1 MKHILFLLTFLL
13 AAQARAAEGPIRVLF
28 LGHENQRFHASAR
41 WCALLMQNLGR
52 EGIYFDYE
60 VSPECLTPERLRHY
74 DAVMHYGNHGGI
86 TAAQFE
92 ALQGFVESGHGFLP
106 IHSASACFKGEPR
119 FARLVGG
126 RFLSHKAEVFKPVF
140 LEKSHPVLE
149 GVNEYQTWD
158 ETYVH
163 DEHNPLGRRLLAERV
178 DPQHREPWTWVREQ
192 GKGRVFYTAS
202 GHDERTWGDA
212 DFQKMLRNAILW
224 CVGDRRKAE
233 WRRFLDSR
241 EPERRDAS
249 VKVPVYEKAKP
260 PVTYQ
265 RPFSVK
271 GAMERIQVPADCR
284 LEIFA
289 AEPDIAKPIAFA
301 WDERGRLWVAETR
314 DYPHGLAP
322 SGEGRDSIKICED
335 TDGDG
340 KADKFTVFADK
351 LNIPTGLVLVNG
363 GVVVAQAPR
372 FLFLKD
378 TDGDDRADVRQTI
391 MEGWGIKD
399 THAQA
404 SNLHYGYD
412 NWLHGCVGYSGFDGA
427 VGGKKMQF
435 IGGIYRFRADGSA
448 LEFRHQFGL
457 NSWAWGA
464 NEAGDL
470 FGGLA
475 NGAPI
480 LFGGIPKTIVPEGMS
495 AMTAKKISVTREAH
509 AITPN
514 LLQVD
519 GFGGYTSAANSHFI
533 YSKNLPARFQGK
545 AMICEPTVKVVALMD
560 VRPEGAGYV
569 AHDAMN
575 LFASSDE
582 WTSPVFA
589 EVGPDGAVWIADW
602 QNFILQHNPAND
614 VLTGMPNG
622 EKGEGNA
629 HITALRDHGRGRI
642 YRVIAK
648 EANLAK
654 KSLAESDASRLVAAL
669 DDDVQ
674 YWRLLAQK
682 NLVEGKFTQAAEALR
697 LRVTSRIAGPGAIH
711 ALWSLKGLGLLDEA
725 THRHALTSKDA
736 ALRRNAI
743 RALDGDAKAQTLFF
757 SSPAVTDPDPLTRL
771 EALVKLGEFATSPE
785 LRTLVAKLTLDDVI
799 RRDEWLKTA
808 AEVLARKHQAAA
820 YADGPN
826 LLANAGFEELGAN
839 KLPSVWTSTF
849 MSLRRAPQPAAG
861 EPAAIY
867 AERGQNAKDG
877 NFALKIIPH
886 SETSPM
892 NSMMQEVAVK
902 PNTSY
907 RLSGWI
913 RDRVVG
919 DVVLMEQHSGAST
932 ARLSP
937 RDDGWIQVETI
948 FNSKNQATARV
959 VLVAHGRGGAFFDDI
974 RLCEQVP
981 GAAVAV
987 AKPEPGDARR
997 GAEIFWHHPVASC
1010 KNCHMLQGQGTVV
1023 GPALDGIAAR
1033 RDAAYLNESL
1043 INPNAKLAEGFEKLG
1058 ISPMPPM
1065 NLLLKPQELEDLKA
1079 FLQTLK

>member
-1 MKHILFLLTFLL
+1 MRFLALL
-13 AAQARAAEGPIRVLF
+13 IAFAAIQLHAAEGPIRVLF
-28 LGHENQRFHASAR
+28 LGHENQKFHASAK

-52 EGIYFDYE
+52 DGIYFDYE
-60 VSPECLTPERLRHY
+60 VKPDCFTPERLQHY

-86 TAAQFE
+86 TPAQFE
-92 ALQGFVESGHGFLP
+92 ALQSFVEQGGGFLP
-106 IHSASACFKGEPR
+106 IHSASACFKAEPR
-119 FARLVGG
+119 FAKLVGG
-126 RFLSHKAEVFKPVF
+126 RFLSHKAEVFKSQF
-140 LEKSHPVLE
+140 IDKAHPILE
-149 GVNEYQTWD
+149 GVNEYETWD

-163 DEHNPLGRRLLAERV
+163 DELSPLGRRLLAERV
-178 DPQHREPWTWVREQ
+178 EAQHREPWTWVREQ

-202 GHDERTWGDA
+202 GHDERTWENP

-224 CVGDRRKAE
+224 SVGDERKAG
-233 WRRFLDSR
+233 WQRFLASR
-241 EPERRDAS
+241 EPEQRDAS
-249 VKVPVYEKAKP
+249 VKVPVYDKSKP

-265 RPFSVK
+265 KPFSVK
-271 GAMERIQVPADCR
+271 GAMERTQVPADCR

-289 AEPDIAKPIAFA
+289 SEPDIAKPIAFA

-314 DYPHGLAP
+314 DYPHEIAA

-378 TDGDDRADVRQTI
+378 TNGDDRADVRQTI

-412 NWLHGCVGYSGFDGA
+412 NWLHGCVGYSGFDGT

-435 IGGIYRFRADGSA
+435 VGGIYRFRADGSA

-457 NSWAWGA
+457 NSWAWSA

-480 LFGGIPKTIVPEGMS
+480 LFGGIPKTIVPEGMA
-495 AMTAKKISVTREAH
+495 AMTAKKINVTREAH
-509 AITPN
+509 AITPH
-514 LLQVD
+514 LIQVD

-545 AMICEPTVKVVALMD
+545 AMICEPTVKIVALMD

-575 LFASSDE
+575 FFASSDE
-582 WTSPVFA
+582 WTAPVFA

-614 VLTGMPNG
+614 VLTGLPNG
-622 EKGEGNA
+622 EKGAGNA
-629 HITALRDHGRGRI
+629 HITALRDHSRGRI

-648 EANLAK
+648 DAKPAK
-654 KSLAESDASRLVAAL
+654 KTLAGADAAQLVAAL

-682 NLVEGKFTQAAEALR
+682 NLVEGKVSQAAEALKQ
-697 LRVTSRIAGPGAIH
+697 RVMAKNTGAGAIH

-743 RALDGDAKAQTLFF
+743 RALDADEKAQALYF
-757 SSPAVTDPDPLTRL
+757 SSTVVTDTDPVTRL
-771 EALVKLGEFATSPE
+771 AALVKLGDFATTPE
-785 LRTLVAKLTLDDVI
+785 LQTLVAKLTLDDVI

-808 AEVLARKHQAAA
+808 AEVLARKHKATA
-820 YADGPN
+820 YTDGPN
-826 LLANAGFEELGAN
+826 LLTNAGFEEFGAN
-839 KLPSVWTSTF
+839 KLPAVWTSTYT
-849 MSLRRAPQPAAG
+849 SLRRTPQPAAG
-861 EPAAIY
+861 EPALIFI
-867 AERGQNAKDG
+867 ERGQNAKEG
-877 NFALKIIPH
+877 KLALKLIPR

-892 NSMMQEVAVK
+892 NSMVQEIAVK
-902 PNTSY
+902 PNTTY
-907 RLSGWI
+907 RLSGWLW
-913 RDRVVG
+913 DRVAG
-919 DVVLMEQHSGAST
+919 DVVLMEQRSGSRSASI
-932 ARLSP
+932 SP
-937 RDDGWIQVETI
+937 REEGWIEVETI
-948 FNSKNQATARV
+948 FNSKDQTTARV
-959 VLVAHGRGGAFFDDI
+959 LLVAHGRGGAFFDDI
-974 RLCEQVP
+974 RLCEQIP
-981 GAAVAV
+981 GAAVAA
-987 AKPEPGDARR
+987 AKPQPGDAKR
-997 GAEIFWHHPVASC
+997 GADIFWQHPVAAC

-1023 GPALDGIAAR
+1023 GPALDGIAAKK
-1033 RDAAYLNESL
+1033 DAAYLMESL

-1065 NLLLKPQELEDLKA
+1065 NLLLKPQELEDVKA
-1079 FLQTLK
+1079 FLETLK